1 MRAWLTPESAPTA
14 TMSRR
19 IFIPNS
25 EQWLAIV
32 QGAILPLIYA
42 YNWQNVDGITPEEAA
57 ARALTMYLQFT
68 EGSGMIGTITP
79 YVTAVPPQGFLE
91 CDGSTHLREDYPDL
105 YALLDT
111 AFIVDADTFRTP
123 DLRGRTVIGA
133 GSGTGLTPRSVD
145 AQGGEETH
153 TLTVGEMPSHQH
165 NEYLLQDLKRLGL
178 NELANIVFG
187 NPIPNPL
194 FQTDF
199 AGGDEP
205 HNNMQ
210 PFTALKYGVCAL

>member
-14 TMSRR
+14 TLSRR
-19 IFIPNS
+19 IFIPDS

-42 YNWQNVDGITPEEAA
+42 YNWENVDGITPEAA
-57 ARALTMYLQFT
+57 AERALEMYLQFT
-68 EGSGMIGTITP
+68 EGQGMIGTITP
-79 YVTAVPPQGFLE
+79 YMTALPPQGFLE
-91 CDGSTHLREDYPDL
+91 CDGAAHLRIEYPEL

-111 AFIVDADTFRTP
+111 PFIVDADTFITP

-133 GSGTGLTPRSVD
+133 GTGAGLTPRSVG
-145 AQGGEETH
+145 ASGGEENH
-153 TLTVGEMPSHQH
+153 TLNVSEMPSHQH
-165 NEYLLQDLKRLGL
+165 NEYLLQDLKRLGV

-199 AGGDEP
+199 TGGDEP

-210 PFTALKYGVCAL
+210 PFAALKYGVCAK